1 MDFFEALWKDFYDIA
16 GEEIQLGTNSITT
29 LNIIVWS
36 LFIGFMIAIG
46 VTLYNKIVL
55 GTIVRG
61 LIDRQAFCE
70 DDALTAKAIG
80 CNNIFIR
87 FALRRGGSFRRI
99 VRMTG
104 DTETEQIKGDFS
116 TAKFYIPE
124 ENVHRAE
131 MIYGKAGA
139 SVFSVLLSVLAFL
152 AVAFVSFIVIPD
164 LIQMLVNFLESLAPE
179 SNIL

>member
-1 MDFFEALWKDFYDIA
+1 MDFFEALWRDLSGIFGD
-16 GEEIQLGTNSITT
+16 EIHLGTNSVTT

-55 GTIVRG
+55 GTIVRS

-70 DDALTAKAIG
+70 EDSLTASEVG

-104 DTETEQIKGDFS
+104 DTEYEQVKGDFT
-116 TAKFYIPE
+116 TARYYIPS

-139 SVFSVLLSVLAFL
+139 SVFSVLLSILAFL
-152 AVAFVSFIVIPD
+152 AVAFISFIVIPD
-164 LIQMLVNFLESLAPE
+164 LIQMLMNFIESITPE